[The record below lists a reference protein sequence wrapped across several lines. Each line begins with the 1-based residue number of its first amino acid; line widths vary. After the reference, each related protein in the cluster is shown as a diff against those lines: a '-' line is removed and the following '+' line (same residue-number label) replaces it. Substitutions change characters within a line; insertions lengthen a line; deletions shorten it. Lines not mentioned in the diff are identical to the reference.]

1 MTRIAPVRS
10 HLFLCPVDRPWHE
23 QPDNAAVDNEM
34 TDNVTEKQKEV
45 IDYILGKIKEKKLQ
59 PGDKLDTEIAIAK
72 ALNITRATVREAT
85 RILID
90 QRRIYRIKGSGI
102 FIGSIGKN
110 NQSGRFHALSPFD
123 YQAQK
128 GGHRA
133 GRKVISASIVTVP
146 DAAMAQAL
154 RIKNSDQ
161 VYKILRLMS
170 FDDIPVSLEY
180 IHFPVSLFK
189 SIEFKE
195 LENSKYSYIERIT
208 GKKVYKR
215 DQNFHAF
222 NATDAEMMKYMN
234 IADNAAMMELY
245 EVVYLDDGTPFEVN
259 IAIVNTNMLHLSQVS
274 VRGE

>member
-1 MTRIAPVRS
+1 
-10 HLFLCPVDRPWHE
+10 
-23 QPDNAAVDNEM
+23 M
-34 TDNVTEKQKEV
+34 TDNITEKQKEV
-45 IDYILGKIKEKKLQ
+45 IDYILTKIKDENLQ
-59 PGDKLDTEIAIAK
+59 PGDKLATEIAIAK
-72 ALNITRATVREAT
+72 ALCLTRATVREAT

-90 QRRIYRIKGSGI
+90 QRRIYRIKGSGLY
-102 FIGSIGKN
+102 IGSIGKH

-128 GGHRA
+128 GGHSA

-146 DAAMAQAL
+146 DASMAQAL
-154 RIKNSDQ
+154 RIKNSDS

-180 IHFPVSLFK
+180 IHFPVSLFNT
-189 SIEFKE
+189 IEFKE

-222 NATDAEMMKYMN
+222 NANDEEMIKHMN
-234 IADNAAMMELY
+234 IQPNDAMMELY
-245 EVVYLDDGTPFEVN
+245 EVVYLEDGTPFEVN

-274 VRGE
+274 VRGD